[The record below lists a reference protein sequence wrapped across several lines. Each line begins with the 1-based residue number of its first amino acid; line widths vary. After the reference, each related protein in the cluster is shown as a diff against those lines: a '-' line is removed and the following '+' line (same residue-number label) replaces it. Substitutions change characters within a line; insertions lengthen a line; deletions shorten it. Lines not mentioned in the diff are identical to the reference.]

1 MAGGMGGYNEVILD
15 HFRNPRNVGEMADA
29 DIRTTEGSPAC
40 GDQITL
46 YLKVDAATKRID
58 DVKFQSYGCASNI
71 ATGSV
76 ITEMV
81 KGKTLDEAKALS
93 WQSANE
99 RLGGLPPVKVHCAVL
114 AVEALHA
121 AVEKYEVE
129 HGLSKAVEP
138 TTPENALHRLKKVI
152 DPTSGKDIVSAGLVT
167 GISIREGKV
176 LVNVGLP
183 ERHQFAAN
191 VRQEIVE
198 KLDFLPDVEAVDVA
212 FLQETE
218 GG

>member
-1 MAGGMGGYNEVILD
+1 MGGYNETILD
-15 HFRNPRNVGEMADA
+15 HFRNPRNVGEMQDA

-81 KGKTLDEAKALS
+81 KGKTLDEAKALT

-129 HGLSKAVEP
+129 HGLAKSVEP

-152 DPTSGKDIVSAGLVT
+152 DPTSGKDVVSAGLVS
-167 GISIREGKV
+167 GIDISSGTV
-176 LVNVGLP
+176 TVNVGLP

-191 VRQEIVE
+191 LCQEISE
-198 KLDFLPDVEAVDVA
+198 KLEFLPDVKKVLVVFRPDG
-212 FLQETE
+212 Q
-218 GG
+218 GGA